1 MRDLKIINYVCVQKF
16 RKYIQQDKCF
26 YGGELWIIHIAV
38 EGNFILQFYYTHLQ
52 EKTILPHTINSLQNR
67 IGH

>member
-1 MRDLKIINYVCVQKF
+1 MQKF

-26 YGGELWIIHIAV
+26 YGGELWIIHITV
-38 EGNFILQFYYTHLQ
+38 EDNFILQFYYTHLQ
-52 EKTILPHTINSLQNR
+52 EKTILPYTINSLQNR